1 MKSKAYL
8 IHLLSQVTYLR
19 RCKASGIK
27 AGILYMHDIAS
38 SPLDANLS
46 MSKHLTTFYRVYAGG
61 VSSTIV
67 VPTIA
72 RGARLSH
79 ERIEAQ
85 ISRLKKD
92 AVELNAVVCELFNG
106 QPETAWA
113 VVQELLK
120 TIEEA
125 GTPEMG
131 RKMVPEVARQMTLEK
146 KVQLGNT
153 SSVRI
158 ECTLVDQQYAPLAQA
173 W

>member
-38 SPLDANLS
+38 NPLDANLA
-46 MSKHLTTFYRVYAGG
+46 MSKHLTTFYRIYTGG
-61 VSSTIV
+61 VSSMIV

-72 RGARLSH
+72 RGARFKH
-79 ERIEAQ
+79 ERIQAQ
-85 ISRLKKD
+85 ISWLTEE
-92 AVELNAVVCELFNG
+92 AVKWNAVVCELFDG
-106 QPETAWA
+106 QPETAWT

-120 TIEEA
+120 TIEGA
-125 GTPEMG
+125 GSPDMG
-131 RKMVPEVARQMTLEK
+131 RKMVPKVAKQMTLEK

-153 SSVRI
+153 SSAGI